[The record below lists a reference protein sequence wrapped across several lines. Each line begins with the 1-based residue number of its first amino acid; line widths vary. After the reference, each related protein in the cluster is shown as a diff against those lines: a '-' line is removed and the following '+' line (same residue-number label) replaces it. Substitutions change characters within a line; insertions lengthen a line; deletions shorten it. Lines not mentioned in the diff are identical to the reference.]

1 MTENRAP
8 QNPVDSAFDMGK
20 LENFSVAEIALTAA
34 KDIAAEKGKELLE
47 RAKKIKP
54 GHLALA
60 VGLGAGA
67 WLLGDKAAEWS
78 MKFANEGQNTI
89 QGFANMMTAT
99 AEAVRDPS
107 LTPQERNAF
116 GSFTYALV
124 PLFLGLAGGSIR
136 SGVEAL
142 RPAFAKKQETT

>member
-8 QNPVDSAFDMGK
+8 QNSVDSAFDMGK

-47 RAKKIKP
+47 RAKKIRP
-54 GHLALA
+54 GQLALA

-67 WLLGDKAAEWS
+67 WLLGDKAVEWS
-78 MKFANEGQNTI
+78 MKFANEGQGAV

-99 AEAVRDPS
+99 AEAVHDPNMS
-107 LTPQERNAF
+107 PLEKQQF
-116 GSFTYALV
+116 GSFTYTLV
-124 PLFLGLAGGSIR
+124 PLFLGLASGSIK
-136 SGVEAL
+136 SGMEAL
-142 RPAFAKKQETT
+142 RPAFTKKQEAT